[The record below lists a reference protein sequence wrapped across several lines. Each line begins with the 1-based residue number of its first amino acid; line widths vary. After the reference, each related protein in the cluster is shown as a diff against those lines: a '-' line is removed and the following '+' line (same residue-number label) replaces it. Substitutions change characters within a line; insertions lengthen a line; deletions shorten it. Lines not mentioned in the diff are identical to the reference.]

1 MDKNIIMELSEIRN
15 VLNMQDSNNIIQYSQ
30 FYDIIESDRMW
41 DIIRMKKNIQ
51 LVKSIHKYRIHHT
64 EKSGWFTVVDDDTQ
78 PSGKRKIRKSTEE
91 KLLEALVAVYIDNSK
106 KNNTF
111 AEVYHDWI
119 DWKTTSHN
127 AENIKRIKYEWKAY
141 YENEPLS
148 KEIIQKPLSKITS
161 LDLRQWA
168 ESLLKKYCP
177 DKKKFARMFMIVN
190 QVYEYASDEDLNIVS
205 ENLWHRARKK
215 LNKELIAPTPIPTD
229 ESQVFTDEDR
239 MLLKTMIREDLQR
252 YKKQPTCAGLQ
263 ILFLFETGLR
273 IGECCG
279 LKWSDIKDGRLYI
292 QRQANNERVKEKPK
306 TNSSIRDIPLTKEA
320 LKILD
325 EVREYN
331 RTHGFTAE
339 WIFQSSNPKY
349 DYRLSYFAS
358 DRKLRKL
365 CDRLNITRK
374 SPHKCRKTAISILL
388 DSPDINNRTVQRFA
402 GHSDITTTYKFYC
415 YERKSKEQQAKAI
428 DNALAVSQ

>member
-1 MDKNIIMELSEIRN
+1 MDKNNITELLEIRN
-15 VLNMQDSNNIIQYSQ
+15 VLNTQDSNNSTLYSICDIMELDRLLDIMKMGKDIQQ
-30 FYDIIESDRMW
+30 
-41 DIIRMKKNIQ
+41 IRK
-51 LVKSIHKYRIHHT
+51 IHNYRIYHT
-64 EKSGWFTVVDDDTQ
+64 EKSGWFTMVDDNTQ
-78 PSGKRKIRKSTEE
+78 PSGKRKIRKSSEA
-91 KLLEALVAVYIDNSK
+91 KLLEALRAVYLDNSK

-111 AEVYHDWI
+111 TEVYHDWI
-119 DWKTTSHN
+119 TGKSHGDN
-127 AENIKRIKYEWKAY
+127 ANNIKRIQYEWKAY

-148 KEIIQKPLSKITS
+148 QEIIQKPLSKITS
-161 LDLRQWA
+161 WDLRQWA
-168 ESLLKKYCP
+168 ESLLKKYRP
-177 DKKKFARMFMIVN
+177 NRKKFARMFMIVN
-190 QVYEYASDEDLNIVS
+190 QVYEYASDEDINIVAD
-205 ENLWHRARKK
+205 NLWNKARKK

-239 MLLKTMIREDLQR
+239 MRLKTMIREDLQR
-252 YKKQPTCAGLQ
+252 YKKQPTSAGLQ

-349 DYRLSYFAS
+349 DYRLSYFAA

-365 CDRLNITRK
+365 CDRLNIVRK